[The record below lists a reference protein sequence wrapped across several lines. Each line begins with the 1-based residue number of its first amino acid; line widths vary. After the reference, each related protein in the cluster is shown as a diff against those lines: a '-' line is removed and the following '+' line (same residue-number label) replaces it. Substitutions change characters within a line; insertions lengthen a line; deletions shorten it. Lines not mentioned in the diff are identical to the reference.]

1 MLNYIKKGGNK
12 MDFLEYIKNNNV
24 TLLDGAMGTE
34 LKKRDIMGNFKN
46 NLENQ
51 EIVKEIHQSY
61 IKAGSN
67 AIITN
72 TFSMN
77 SLYLESKGVD
87 LDIELINKKGVEIAK
102 KVAGEDV
109 FVLGDISS
117 TGKLL
122 KPYGTHEESEFIKVY
137 KEKAKILDESGVDA
151 FIIETM
157 VDLREAVCA
166 LKACKEVSDLPVIV
180 SISFDRVE
188 NGGRTVMGNT
198 VKEVVENLSR
208 AGADVIGTN
217 CGSLSP
223 KQMAEIVKM
232 MKAETNLPIMVEPN
246 AGQPKLK
253 GEETVYDMPP
263 TQFTA
268 GILACIDAGANIVGG
283 CCGTGPEHIED
294 LSRALFK

>member
-1 MLNYIKKGGNK
+1 
-12 MDFLEYIKNNNV
+12 MDFLEYIKNNKI

-34 LKKRDIMGNFKN
+34 LKKRNVMGNFRN
-46 NLENQ
+46 NIENP
-51 EIVKEIHQSY
+51 EIVKEIHNSY
-61 IKAGSN
+61 IKAGSK

-77 SLYLESKGVD
+77 SLYLESKD
-87 LDIELINKKGVEIAK
+87 LDIDLELINKKGVDIARKAAGK
-102 KVAGEDV
+102 KA

-122 KPYGTHEESEFIKVY
+122 KPYGEYEESEFIEVY
-137 KEKAKILDESGVDA
+137 REKANILKNGGIDA

-157 VDLREAVCA
+157 VDIREAVTA

-188 NGGRTVMGNT
+188 KGGRTVMGNT
-198 VKEVVENLSR
+198 VKQVVEALTT

-232 MKAETNLPIMVEPN
+232 MRAETDLPIMVEPN

-253 GEETVYDMPP
+253 GEETIYDMKPAD
-263 TQFTA
+263 FTA
-268 GILACIDAGANIVGG
+268 GILECIEAGANIVGG
-283 CCGTGPEHIED
+283 CCGTTPKHIKD
-294 LSRALFK
+294 LYKKLFG

>member
-1 MLNYIKKGGNK
+1 MG
-12 MDFLEYIKNNNV
+12 FLEYVKNNKI

-34 LKKRDIMGNFKN
+34 LKKRDVMGNFKN
-46 NLENQ
+46 NIENQ
-51 EIVKEIHQSY
+51 SIVKEIHESY

-77 SLYLESKGVD
+77 SLYLGSKDADVGV
-87 LDIELINKKGVEIAK
+87 ELINKKGVEIAK
-102 KVAGEDV
+102 EAAGDDI

-122 KPYGTHEESEFIKVY
+122 KPYGEYEEDAFIDVY
-137 KEKAKILDESGVDA
+137 KQKAKILAENGVDA

-166 LKACKEVSDLPVIV
+166 LKACKQVSELPVIV

-188 NGGRTVMGNT
+188 QGGRTVMGNT
-198 VKEVVENLSR
+198 VKEVVENLSKEK
-208 AGADVIGTN
+208 ADIIGTN

-232 MKAETNLPIMVEPN
+232 MRAETDSPIMVEPN

-253 GEETVYDMPP
+253 GEETVYDMQP
-263 TQFTA
+263 TDFTA
-268 GILACIDAGANIVGG
+268 GILACIEAGANIVGG
-283 CCGTGPEHIED
+283 CCGTEPEHIKD
-294 LSRALFK
+294 LAKKIDKK

>member
-1 MLNYIKKGGNK
+1 
-12 MDFLEYIKNNNV
+12 MDFLEYIKNNKI

-34 LKKRDIMGNFKN
+34 LKKRNVMGNFRN
-46 NLENQ
+46 NIENP
-51 EIVKEIHQSY
+51 EIVKEIHNSY
-61 IKAGSN
+61 IKAGSK

-77 SLYLESKGVD
+77 SLYLESKD
-87 LDIELINKKGVEIAK
+87 LDIDLELINKKGVDIARKAAGK
-102 KVAGEDV
+102 KA

-122 KPYGTHEESEFIKVY
+122 KPYGEYEEAEFIEVY
-137 KEKAKILDESGVDA
+137 REKANILKDSGIDA

-157 VDLREAVCA
+157 VDIREAVTA

-188 NGGRTVMGNT
+188 KGGRTVMGNT
-198 VKEVVENLSR
+198 VKQVVEALTT

-232 MKAETNLPIMVEPN
+232 MRAETDLPIMVEPN

-253 GEETVYDMPP
+253 GEETIYDMKPAD
-263 TQFTA
+263 FTA
-268 GILACIDAGANIVGG
+268 GILECIEAGANIVGG
-283 CCGTGPEHIED
+283 CCGTTPQHIQD
-294 LSRALFK
+294 LYKKLFG

>member
-1 MLNYIKKGGNK
+1 
-12 MDFLEYIKNNNV
+12 MDFLEYIKNNKI

-34 LKKRDIMGNFKN
+34 LKKRNVMGNFKN
-46 NLENQ
+46 NIENP
-51 EIVKEIHQSY
+51 EIVKEIHASY
-61 IKAGSN
+61 IKAGSK

-77 SLYLESKGVD
+77 RLYLDSKD
-87 LDIELINKKGVEIAK
+87 LDIDLELINKKGVEIAREA
-102 KVAGEDV
+102 AGEKA

-122 KPYGTHEESEFIKVY
+122 KPYGEHEESEFIEVY
-137 KEKAKILDESGVDA
+137 KEKAKILNETSTDA

-157 VDLREAVCA
+157 VDIREAVTA
-166 LKACKEVSDLPVIV
+166 LKACKKVSNLPVIV

-188 NGGRTVMGNT
+188 QGGRTVMGNT
-198 VKEVVENLSR
+198 VKQVVEALTA

-223 KQMAEIVKM
+223 QQMSEIVKM
-232 MKAETNLPIMVEPN
+232 MRAETDLPIMVEPN

-253 GEETVYDMPP
+253 GEETIYDMQPEE
-263 TQFTA
+263 FTA
-268 GILACIDAGANIVGG
+268 GVMECIEAGANIVGG
-283 CCGTGPEHIED
+283 CCGTSPAHID
-294 LSRALFK
+294 ALNKKLFGE

>member
-1 MLNYIKKGGNK
+1 
-12 MDFLEYIKNNNV
+12 MDFLEYIKNNKI

-34 LKKRDIMGNFKN
+34 LKKRNVMGNFRN
-46 NLENQ
+46 NIENP
-51 EIVKEIHQSY
+51 EIVKEIHNSY
-61 IKAGSN
+61 IKAGSK

-77 SLYLESKGVD
+77 SLYLESKD
-87 LDIELINKKGVEIAK
+87 LDIDLELINKKGVDIARKAAGK
-102 KVAGEDV
+102 KA

-122 KPYGTHEESEFIKVY
+122 KPYGEYEESEFIEVY
-137 KEKAKILDESGVDA
+137 REKANILKNGGIDA

-157 VDLREAVCA
+157 VDIREAVTA

-188 NGGRTVMGNT
+188 KGGRTVMGNT
-198 VKEVVENLSR
+198 VKQVVEALTT

-232 MKAETNLPIMVEPN
+232 MRAETDLPIMVEPN

-253 GEETVYDMPP
+253 GEETIYDMKPAD
-263 TQFTA
+263 FTA
-268 GILACIDAGANIVGG
+268 GILECIEAGANIVGG
-283 CCGTGPEHIED
+283 CCGTTPQHIKD
-294 LSRALFK
+294 LYKKLFG

>member
-1 MLNYIKKGGNK
+1 
-12 MDFLEYIKNNNV
+12 MDFLEYVKNNKI

-34 LKKRDIMGNFKN
+34 LKKRNVMGNFKN
-46 NLENQ
+46 NIENR
-51 EIVKEIHQSY
+51 EIVKEIHESY
-61 IKAGSN
+61 IKAGSD

-77 SLYLESKGVD
+77 SLYLDSKDADV
-87 LDIELINKKGVEIAK
+87 EVEPINKKGVEIAK
-102 KVAGEDV
+102 EAAGEDV

-122 KPYGTHEESEFIKVY
+122 KPYGEYEEDEFIEVY
-137 KEKAKILDESGVDA
+137 KQKAKILAESGVDA

-166 LKACKEVSDLPVIV
+166 LKACKKVSDLPVIV

-188 NGGRTVMGNT
+188 QGGRTVMGNT
-198 VKEVVENLSR
+198 VREVVENLSHKK
-208 AGADVIGTN
+208 ADIIGTN

-232 MKAETNLPIMVEPN
+232 MRAETDLPIMVEPN

-253 GEETVYDMPP
+253 GKETVYDMQPAD
-263 TQFTA
+263 FTA
-268 GILACIDAGANIVGG
+268 GIRACIEAGANIVGG
-283 CCGTGPEHIED
+283 CCGTGPEHIQH
-294 LSRALFK
+294 LSNRLFKKD

>member
-1 MLNYIKKGGNK
+1 
-12 MDFLEYIKNNNV
+12 MDLLEYIKSNKV

-34 LKKRDIMGNFKN
+34 LKKRDVMGNFKN
-46 NLENQ
+46 NLENK

-61 IKAGSN
+61 IKAGSS

-87 LDIELINKKGVEIAK
+87 LNLELVNKKGVEIAK
-102 KVAGEDV
+102 KAAGEDI

-122 KPYGTHEESEFIKVY
+122 KPYGTHEETEFIEVY

-166 LKACKEVSDLPVIV
+166 LKACKEVSNLPVIV

-188 NGGRTVMGNT
+188 NVGRTVMGNT
-198 VKEVVENLSR
+198 VKEVVGKLSEEK
-208 AGADVIGTN
+208 ADVIGTN

-223 KQMAEIVKM
+223 QQMSEIVKM
-232 MKAETNLPIMVEPN
+232 MRGKTDLPIMVEPN

-268 GILACIDAGANIVGG
+268 GILACIEAGANIVGG

-294 LSRALFK
+294 INRALFK